1 MPSWATVSNPVD
13 IEPLT
18 EIMSPAEAYGIAL
31 EAALSDENVDL
42 CLLIMGTMRMPKVSA
57 DFIENVKRAI
67 EAGAGISLLP
77 RPTVAREVALGT
89 LKAIPLEGVHWER
102 PLGIVHRRH
111 KQFSLAAKRFVEM
124 LQLEFAPDQ
133 GTKADSASS
142 QEALQAS

>member
-1 MPSWATVSNPVD
+1 
-13 IEPLT
+13 LT
-18 EIMSPAEAYGIAL
+18 PELKICQQIKRWLRDTAVRV
-31 EAALSDENVDL
+31 NVAHTFDN
-42 CLLIMGTMRMPKVSA
+42 
-57 DFIENVKRAI
+57 IENVKRAI